1 MLSNS
6 LAQPTSLL
14 LCGLGTMGRNHA
26 KALQALEAKYGDLR
40 LTGAFDPDPRA
51 AEHAANLGLPLAN
64 DLAKA
69 LSHANDAPTAALV
82 ASPTSTHDAVLRKV
96 GHSIH
101 HIFLEKPLAATLPEA
116 EALAAWVATQGLH
129 VQLGFIERFNPVVRA
144 LQRTLAN
151 LATPALHADF
161 VRTGKGSARITD
173 VDVVVDLMIHDIDL
187 ALWLFGPVAKVEA
200 AGVRQHGLL
209 ELVSATLT
217 HANGTV
223 SRLHAS
229 RITHKRQ
236 RSVAVTIADQWLHA
250 DLLSK
255 TLQSVQQVAD
265 PAKPGWF
272 NEQARDLPVEPGDAL
287 QDELRAFVLTCH
299 GRTHEVDHPGVPN
312 AHDGLEAQRV
322 CDAIQRAV
330 P

>member
-1 MLSNS
+1 M
-6 LAQPTSLL
+6 TSIYQI
-14 LCGLGTMGRNHA
+14 GLGIMGRNHA
-26 KALQALEAKYGDLR
+26 KALAALAGQLSNV
-40 LTGAFDPDPRA
+40 TVAAVFDPDPRA
-51 AEHAANLGLPLAN
+51 AEHATNLGLPLAN
-64 DLAKA
+64 ELTNA
-69 LSHANDAPTAALV
+69 LSEAGGGPNAAVV
-82 ASPTSTHDAVLRKV
+82 ASPTSTHATVLREV
-96 GHSIH
+96 GQSVH

-116 EALAAWVATQGLH
+116 EALAAWVATQGIH

-200 AGVRQHGLL
+200 AGARQHGLL
-209 ELVSATLT
+209 ELASATLT

-236 RSVAVTIADQWLHA
+236 RCVAVTLADQWLHA

-272 NEQARDLPVEPGDAL
+272 NEQARDLPVAPGDAL
-287 QDELRAFVLTCH
+287 QDELRTFVLTCQ

>member
-51 AEHAANLGLPLAN
+51 AEHATNLGLPLAN

-69 LSHANDAPTAALV
+69 LSHANDAPTAAVV

-151 LATPALHADF
+151 FATPALHADF

-187 ALWLFGPVAKVEA
+187 ALWLFGPVIKVEA

-236 RSVAVTIADQWLHA
+236 RCVAVTLADQWLQA

-287 QDELRAFVLTCH
+287 QDELRAFVLTCQ